1 MIAGFEPV
9 LTKGIGKV
17 DLRDIDVYEKQGGYE
32 ALRKA
37 LTMEPA
43 AIVEEVKKANLRGR
57 GGAGFPT
64 GVKWTFLPN
73 DGRPRYLC
81 VNADESE
88 PGTCNNRTLIFAN
101 PHQLIEGILIAAYAN
116 RITQSFIYIRGEF
129 KRGAEVLMK
138 AIEDARRKGY
148 VGKNILGTDFCQEIT
163 VHRGAGAYICGE
175 ESALL
180 NSLEGRRGEPR
191 VKPPFPA
198 VVGLYGCP
206 TIINNV
212 ETISCVPHIIKNGAE
227 WFTKIT
233 ANPENPK
240 SCGPKIY
247 TVSGCVQ
254 RPGNYELPIGV
265 TLRQVIEIAGGLKP
279 GRTFKAAQPGGSS
292 SPLLG
297 PQHLDVHLDFE
308 GCAAA
313 GSMLGTAAV
322 MVYDDTVDLVEVA
335 LYWARFYS
343 NESCGQC
350 TPCREGTHWLE
361 RVFTRIVE
369 GGGNEKDL
377 EMIADMRKQMAGA
390 TICVLSDAAV
400 FYPASLLKLFP
411 EEFDR
416 YIKRVKEVRTA

>member
-1 MIAGFEPV
+1 MQFEPV
-9 LTKGIGKV
+9 LTKGIGEV
-17 DLRDIDVYEKQGGYE
+17 DLTNIDVYEAQGGYQG
-32 ALRKA
+32 LRKA
-37 LTMEPA
+37 LTMEPLA
-43 AIVEEVKKANLRGR
+43 VVDEVKKANLRGR
-57 GGAGFPT
+57 GGAGFPA
-64 GVKWTFLPN
+64 GVKWGFLPN
-73 DGRPRYLC
+73 DGRPRYLT

-88 PGTCNNRTLIFAN
+88 PGTCNNRTLIYAN

-129 KRGAEVLMK
+129 KRGAMLLEK
-138 AIEDARRKGY
+138 AIEDARAKGY
-148 VGKNILGTDFCQEIT
+148 LGQKIMGTEYCQEIT

-212 ETISCVPHIIKNGAE
+212 ETLSNVPHIITNGWE

-233 ANPENPK
+233 ANPSNPK
-240 SCGPKIY
+240 SCGPKLF
-247 TVSGCVQ
+247 TVSGCVKK
-254 RPGNYELPIGV
+254 PGNYELPIGI
-265 TLRQVIEIAGGLKP
+265 TLREVIEIAGGMKD

-297 PQHLDVHLDFE
+297 PQHLDTPMDFE
-308 GCAAA
+308 SVAAA

-322 MVYDDTVDLVEVA
+322 MVYDDTVDLVDVA
-335 LYWARFYS
+335 LYWSRFYS
-343 NESCGQC
+343 HESCGQC

-361 RVFTRIVE
+361 RVFTRIKE
-369 GGGNEKDL
+369 GGGTPDDL
-377 EMIADMRKQMAGA
+377 KMINDMRTQMAGT

-411 EEFDR
+411 EELDR
-416 YIKRVKEVRTA
+416 YIKKVEGVRPA

>member
-1 MIAGFEPV
+1 MLPNYEPV
-9 LTKGIGKV
+9 LTRGVGKV
-17 DLRDIDVYEKQGGYE
+17 DLRQIENYE
-32 ALRKA
+32 ALGGYTALKKA

-43 AIVEEVKKANLRGR
+43 AIIDEVKKSGLRGR

-64 GVKWTFLPN
+64 GMKWTFLPN
-73 DGRPRYLC
+73 DGRPRYLT

-101 PHQLIEGILIAAYAN
+101 PHQLIEGILISAFAN

-129 KRGAEVLMK
+129 KRGAELLNA
-138 AIEDARRKGY
+138 AIEQARAKGY
-148 VGKNILGTDFCQEIT
+148 LGNNILGTGWSQEIT

-212 ETISCVPHIIKNGAE
+212 ETLSNVPHIINNGAE

-233 ANPENPK
+233 ANPANPK
-240 SCGPKIY
+240 SCGPKMY

-254 RPGNYELPIGV
+254 RPGNYEGPIGL
-265 TLRQVIEIAGGLKP
+265 TIRQVIEMAGGLKP
-279 GRTFKAAQPGGSS
+279 GRTFKAVQPGGSS
-292 SPLLG
+292 AALLG
-297 PQHLDVHLDFE
+297 PQHLDTPLDFE
-308 GCAAA
+308 SCATA

-335 LYWARFYS
+335 LYWTKFYS
-343 NESCGQC
+343 SESCGQC
-350 TPCREGTHWLE
+350 TPCREGTAWLE
-361 RVFTRIVE
+361 TVMTRIVE
-369 GGGNEKDL
+369 GRGNENDIK
-377 EMIADMRKQMAGA
+377 MIVDMKKQMSGT
-390 TICVLSDAAV
+390 TICVLSDSA
-400 FYPASLLKLFP
+400 PNMPNSLLKLFP

-416 YIKRVKEVRTA
+416 YIKRVKGA

>member
-1 MIAGFEPV
+1 MIQFEPV

-17 DLRDIDVYEKQGGYE
+17 DLTNIDVYEAQGGYQ

-37 LTMEPA
+37 LAMEPQ

-57 GGAGFPT
+57 GGAGFPA
-64 GVKWTFLPN
+64 GVKWSFLPN
-73 DGRPRYLC
+73 DGRPRYLT

-88 PGTCNNRTLIFAN
+88 PGTCNNRTLIYAN
-101 PHQLIEGILIAAYAN
+101 PHQLIEGILITAYAN

-129 KRGAEVLMK
+129 KRGAEILMK

-148 VGKNILGTDFCQEIT
+148 VGQNILGTGFSQEIT
-163 VHRGAGAYICGE
+163 VHRGASAYICGE

-212 ETISCVPHIIKNGAE
+212 ETISNVPHIIKNGWE
-227 WFTKIT
+227 WYTKIT
-233 ANPENPK
+233 ANPDNPK
-240 SCGPKIY
+240 SCGPKIF

-254 RPGNYELPIGV
+254 RPGNYELPMGV
-265 TLRQVIEIAGGLKP
+265 KLRDVIEIAGGLRP
-279 GRTFKAAQPGGSS
+279 GRKLKAVQPGGSS
-292 SPLLG
+292 TPMLT
-297 PQHLDVHLDFE
+297 PDHLDVPMDFE
-308 GCAAA
+308 SVAAA
-313 GSMLGTAAV
+313 GSLLGTAAV
-322 MVYDDTVDLVEVA
+322 IVYDDTVDLVDVA

-343 NESCGQC
+343 HESCGQC

-361 RVFTRIVE
+361 RVFTRIKE
-369 GGGNEKDL
+369 GGGTEGDL
-377 EMIADMRKQMAGA
+377 KMIADMQTQMAGT

-400 FYPASLLKLFP
+400 AFPASLLKLFP
-411 EEFDR
+411 EELDR
-416 YIKRVKEVRTA
+416 YINRVKEVRPA

>member
-1 MIAGFEPV
+1 MQFEPV
-9 LTKGIGKV
+9 LTKGIGEV
-17 DLRDIDVYEKQGGYE
+17 ELTNIDVYEAQGGYQG
-32 ALRKA
+32 LRKA
-37 LTMEPA
+37 LTMEPL
-43 AIVEEVKKANLRGR
+43 AIVDEVKKANLRGR
-57 GGAGFPT
+57 GGAGFPA
-64 GVKWTFLPN
+64 GVKWGFLPN
-73 DGRPRYLC
+73 DGRPRYLT

-88 PGTCNNRTLIFAN
+88 PGTCNNRTLIYAN
-101 PHQLIEGILIAAYAN
+101 PHQLIEGILITAYAN

-129 KRGAEVLMK
+129 KRGAMLLEK
-138 AIEDARRKGY
+138 AIEDARAKGY
-148 VGKNILGTDFCQEIT
+148 LGKNIMGTEYSQEIT

-212 ETISCVPHIIKNGAE
+212 ETLSNVPHIINNGWE

-233 ANPENPK
+233 ANPSNPK
-240 SCGPKIY
+240 SCGPKLF
-247 TVSGCVQ
+247 TVSGCVKK
-254 RPGNYELPIGV
+254 PGNYELPIGT
-265 TLRQVIEIAGGLKP
+265 TLREVIEIAGGLKD

-297 PQHLDVHLDFE
+297 PQHLDTPMDFE
-308 GCAAA
+308 SVAAA

-322 MVYDDTVDLVEVA
+322 MVYDETVDLVEVA
-335 LYWARFYS
+335 LYWSKFYAH
-343 NESCGQC
+343 ESCGQC

-361 RVFTRIVE
+361 RVFTRIID
-369 GGGNEKDL
+369 GGGTEADVK
-377 EMIADMRKQMAGA
+377 MIGDMRTQMAGT

-411 EEFDR
+411 EELDR
-416 YIKRVKEVRTA
+416 YIKKVEGVRPA

>member
-1 MIAGFEPV
+1 MIQFEPV

-17 DLRDIDVYEKQGGYE
+17 DLTNIDVYEAQGGYQ

-37 LTMEPA
+37 LAMEPQ

-57 GGAGFPT
+57 GGAGFPA
-64 GVKWTFLPN
+64 GVKWGFLPN
-73 DGRPRYLC
+73 DGRPRYLT

-88 PGTCNNRTLIFAN
+88 PGTCNNRTLIYAN
-101 PHQLIEGILIAAYAN
+101 PHQLIEGILITAYAN

-129 KRGAEVLMK
+129 KRGAEILMK

-148 VGKNILGTDFCQEIT
+148 VGQNILGTGFSQEIT
-163 VHRGAGAYICGE
+163 VHRGASAYICGE

-212 ETISCVPHIIKNGAE
+212 ETISNVPHIIKNGWE
-227 WFTKIT
+227 WYTKIT
-233 ANPENPK
+233 ANPDNPK
-240 SCGPKIY
+240 SCGPKIF

-254 RPGNYELPIGV
+254 RPGNYELPMGV
-265 TLRQVIEIAGGLKP
+265 KLRDVIEIAGGLRP
-279 GRTFKAAQPGGSS
+279 GRKLKAVQPGGSS
-292 SPLLG
+292 TPMLT
-297 PQHLDVHLDFE
+297 PDHLDVPMDFE
-308 GCAAA
+308 SVAAA
-313 GSMLGTAAV
+313 GSLLGTAAV
-322 MVYDDTVDLVEVA
+322 IVYDDTVDLVDVA

-343 NESCGQC
+343 HESCGQC

-361 RVFTRIVE
+361 RVFTRIKE
-369 GGGNEKDL
+369 GGGTEGDL
-377 EMIADMRKQMAGA
+377 KMIADMQTQMAGT

-400 FYPASLLKLFP
+400 AFPASLLKLFP
-411 EEFDR
+411 EELDR
-416 YIKRVKEVRTA
+416 YINRVKEVRPA

>member
-1 MIAGFEPV
+1 MIQFEPV

-17 DLRDIDVYEKQGGYE
+17 DLTDIEVYEAQGGYQ

-37 LTMEPA
+37 LTMEPE

-57 GGAGFPT
+57 GGAGFPA
-64 GVKWTFLPN
+64 GVKWSFLPN
-73 DGRPRYLC
+73 DGRPRYLT

-88 PGTCNNRTLIFAN
+88 PGTCNNRTLIYAN
-101 PHQLIEGILIAAYAN
+101 PHQLIEGILITAYAN

-129 KRGAEVLMK
+129 KRGAEILMK

-148 VGKNILGTDFCQEIT
+148 VGQNILGTGFSQEIT
-163 VHRGAGAYICGE
+163 VHRGASAYICGE

-212 ETISCVPHIIKNGAE
+212 ETISNVPHIIKNGWE
-227 WFTKIT
+227 WYTKIT
-233 ANPENPK
+233 ANPDNPK
-240 SCGPKIY
+240 SCGPKIF

-254 RPGNYELPIGV
+254 RPGNYELPMGV
-265 TLRQVIEIAGGLKP
+265 KLRDVIEIAGGLRP
-279 GRTFKAAQPGGSS
+279 GRKLKAVQPGGSS
-292 SPLLG
+292 TPMLT
-297 PQHLDVHLDFE
+297 PDHLDVPMDFE
-308 GCAAA
+308 SVAAA
-313 GSMLGTAAV
+313 GSLLGTAAV
-322 MVYDDTVDLVEVA
+322 IVYDDTVDLVDVA

-343 NESCGQC
+343 HESCGQC

-361 RVFTRIVE
+361 RVFTRIKE
-369 GGGNEKDL
+369 GGGTEGDL
-377 EMIADMRKQMAGA
+377 KMIADMQTQMAGT

-400 FYPASLLKLFP
+400 AFPASLLKLFP
-411 EEFDR
+411 EELDR
-416 YIKRVKEVRTA
+416 YINRVKEVRPA

>member
-1 MIAGFEPV
+1 MQFEPV
-9 LTKGIGKV
+9 LTKGIGEV
-17 DLRDIDVYEKQGGYE
+17 DLTNIDVYEAMGGYQG
-32 ALRKA
+32 LRKA

-43 AIVEEVKKANLRGR
+43 AIIDEVKKANLRGR
-57 GGAGFPT
+57 GGAGFPA
-64 GVKWTFLPN
+64 GVKWGFLPN
-73 DGRPRYLC
+73 DGRPRYLT

-88 PGTCNNRTLIFAN
+88 PGTCNNRTLIYAN
-101 PHQLIEGILIAAYAN
+101 PHQLVEGILITAFAN
-116 RITQSFIYIRGEF
+116 RISQSFIYIRGEF
-129 KRGAEVLMK
+129 KRGAELLVK
-138 AIEDARRKGY
+138 AIEEARAKGY
-148 VGKNILGTDFCQEIT
+148 LGQNILGTGWSQEIT

-212 ETISCVPHIIKNGAE
+212 ETLSNVPHIIKNGAE

-240 SCGPKIY
+240 SCGPKLF

-254 RPGNYELPIGV
+254 KPGNYELPIGT
-265 TLRQVIEIAGGLKP
+265 TLREVIEIAGGLKP

-297 PQHLDVHLDFE
+297 PQHLDTHMDFE
-308 GCAAA
+308 SVAAA

-322 MVYDDTVDLVEVA
+322 MVYDDTVDLVDVA
-335 LYWARFYS
+335 LYWSKFYS

-350 TPCREGTHWLE
+350 TNCREGTHWLE
-361 RVFTRIVE
+361 RVFTRIKE
-369 GGGNEKDL
+369 GNGNEQDVQ
-377 EMIADMRKQMAGA
+377 MISDMRTQMAGT

-400 FYPASLLKLFP
+400 FYPSSLLKLFP
-411 EEFDR
+411 EEMDR
-416 YIKRVKEVRTA
+416 YIKKAKEVRPA

>member
-1 MIAGFEPV
+1 MQFEPV
-9 LTKGIGKV
+9 LTKGIGLV
-17 DLRDIDVYEKQGGYE
+17 DLTRIDVYEAQGGYSG
-32 ALRKA
+32 LRKA

-57 GGAGFPT
+57 GGAGFPA
-64 GVKWTFLPN
+64 GVKWGFLPN
-73 DGRPRYLC
+73 DGRPRYLT

-88 PGTCNNRTLIFAN
+88 PGTCNNRTLIYAN
-101 PHQLIEGILIAAYAN
+101 PHQLIEGILITAFAN
-116 RITQSFIYIRGEF
+116 RIAQSFIYIRGEF
-129 KRGAEVLMK
+129 KRGAEILER
-138 AIEDARRKGY
+138 AIEDARAKGY
-148 VGKNILGTDFCQEIT
+148 LGQNILGTGFSQEIT

-212 ETISCVPHIIKNGAE
+212 ETISCVPHIINRGAE
-227 WFTKIT
+227 WFASIT
-233 ANPENPK
+233 ANPSNPR
-240 SCGPKIY
+240 SCGPKIF

-254 RPGNYELPIGV
+254 KPGNYELPIG
-265 TLRQVIEIAGGLKP
+265 TPLREVIEIAGGLKP

-297 PQHLDVHLDFE
+297 PQHLDTPMDFE
-308 GCAAA
+308 SVAAA

-322 MVYDDTVDLVEVA
+322 MVYDDTVDLVDVA

-343 NESCGQC
+343 HESCGQC

-361 RVFTRIVE
+361 RVFTRIKE
-369 GGGNEKDL
+369 GGGTEADL
-377 EMIADMRKQMAGA
+377 QMINDMRTQMAGT

-411 EEFDR
+411 EELDR
-416 YIKRVKEVRTA
+416 YIKKVKEVRPA

>member
-1 MIAGFEPV
+1 MQFEPV

-17 DLRDIDVYEKQGGYE
+17 DLRQIDVYEAQGGYQG
-32 ALRKA
+32 LRKA
-37 LTMEPA
+37 LTTMEPQA
-43 AIVEEVKKANLRGR
+43 VVEEVKKANLRGR
-57 GGAGFPT
+57 GGAGFPA
-64 GVKWTFLPN
+64 GVKWGFLAN
-73 DGRPRYLC
+73 DGRPRYLT

-101 PHQLIEGILIAAYAN
+101 PHQLIEGILITAFAN
-116 RITQSFIYIRGEF
+116 RITQSFIYIRGEM
-129 KRGAEVLMK
+129 KKGAEVLVE
-138 AIEDARRKGY
+138 AIEQARAKGY
-148 VGKNILGTDFCQEIT
+148 LGKNILGTGFSQEIT

-212 ETISCVPHIIKNGAE
+212 ETISCVPHIVNNGAE
-227 WFTKIT
+227 WFTSIT
-233 ANPENPK
+233 ANPENPR
-240 SCGPKIY
+240 SCGPKIF

-254 RPGNYELPIGV
+254 KPGNYELPIG
-265 TLRQVIEIAGGLKP
+265 TKLRDVIEIAGGLKP
-279 GRTFKAAQPGGSS
+279 GRTFKACQPGGSS

-297 PQHLDVHLDFE
+297 PQHLDTPMDFE
-308 GCAAA
+308 SVGAA

-322 MVYDDTVDLVEVA
+322 MVYDDTVDLVDVA
-335 LYWARFYS
+335 LYWAQFYS
-343 NESCGQC
+343 SESCGQC

-361 RVFTRIVE
+361 RVWTRIKE
-369 GGGNEKDL
+369 GNGNEQDVQ
-377 EMIADMRKQMAGA
+377 MIADMRKQMAGT

-400 FYPASLLKLFP
+400 FYPSSLLKLFP
-411 EEFDR
+411 EELDR
-416 YIKRVKEVRTA
+416 YIKKVQGVRTA